1 MKKNLGLKILSLIVA
16 ILLSIY
22 VNGRLQNSV
31 ISFIVPI
38 EVKNLPEE
46 KIILHPK
53 TLQAKV
59 TLRGPSYLVTKLATN
74 PTALKVNIPKNI
86 RGNTVEVPLATNEL
100 ELPPTVKVDGIDPA
114 KLTLKLD
121 ERVEQVVKL
130 KVPTIGEIS
139 KSLEL
144 ESLTTEPKVVK
155 VSGPQT
161 LLMDLTSLE
170 TTPIDLREVKE
181 KSTQDVVVLV
191 PNEFTKLE
199 TEKAIVTIDV
209 ITKRA
214 ERQFP
219 KLPIEIRAKTGGSY
233 LAKPSIATIDVAGPL
248 ELIDGLKETD
258 LIPFVRIESDFKGTK
273 EFKLQVET
281 REEVNIISSHPESLK
296 VTRKK

>member
-1 MKKNLGLKILSLIVA
+1 MRKNLSLKLLSLIVA
-16 ILLSIY
+16 VLLSIY

-46 KIILHPK
+46 KIILHP
-53 TLQAKV
+53 TNLQAKI
-59 TLRGPSYLVTKLATN
+59 TLRGPSYLVSKLATN
-74 PTALKVNIPKNI
+74 PTALKVNIPQNTK
-86 RGNTVEVPLATNEL
+86 GNAVEVPLVTNEL

-121 ERVEQVVKL
+121 DRVEQLIKL
-130 KVPTIGEIS
+130 KVPSIGEIS

-144 ESLTTEPKVVK
+144 KSLTTEPKVIK

-161 LLMDLTSLE
+161 LLIDLTSLE

-181 KSTQDVVVLV
+181 KSTQEVIVLV

-199 TEKAIVTIDV
+199 TEKVLVTIDV
-209 ITKRA
+209 ATKRA
-214 ERQFP
+214 ERQFE
-219 KLPIEIRAKTGGSY
+219 KLPIEIRAKTGSY
-233 LAKPSIATIDVAGPL
+233 SAKPNQATIDVAGPL
-248 ELIDGLKETD
+248 ELIDGLRESD
-258 LIPFVRIESDFKGTK
+258 LIPFVRIEKDFAGTQ
-273 EFKLQVET
+273 EFELQVEKT
-281 REEVNIISSHPESLK
+281 EGVSIISSKPTSLK